1 MSARQRQG
9 GGLPRGHLTS
19 QWFNSLFAGLFQPNI
34 PDVDTTQFTGSYLE
48 PTLAQSVMN
57 ILSMVMMGG
66 KKKNVLSFIAK
77 ELRLQD
83 TAACKL

>member
-66 KKKNVLSFIAK
+66 GGKKKRTLVYCQGIAFARHSG
-77 ELRLQD
+77 L
-83 TAACKL
+83 